1 MTQKEQTDGPA
12 IVVSPSERAIRVVGS
27 AGLSWQQSFVLRS
40 TAVVQLFQ
48 DMDVIVRII

>member
-1 MTQKEQTDGPA
+1 MTQWERKGVPA
-12 IVVSPSERAIRVVGS
+12 IVFSPSERAVPEVGS